1 MNRQNFDSLDLKIL
15 QTLALNARKPYL
27 EIARESGVSGAAVHQ
42 RIQRLTSRGVIHGSE
57 CLIDPAAVGYETCA
71 YVGLYLRESGNF
83 DKVVEGLKK
92 IPEIVEC
99 HYTTGRYDIFVK
111 IYARNNDHLLDILQ
125 HKVQGL
131 GMARTETLVSFKEVF
146 KRPVPIGSQTQ
157 TADSDQNDTP
167 QR

>member
-1 MNRQNFDSLDLKIL
+1 M
-15 QTLALNARKPYL
+15 
-27 EIARESGVSGAAVHQ
+27 
-42 RIQRLTSRGVIHGSE
+42 
-57 CLIDPAAVGYETCA
+57 
-71 YVGLYLRESGNF
+71 
-83 DKVVEGLKK
+83 VEGLKK